1 MNRKSCLFA
10 RCAAICLI
18 VVQVA
23 ATASA
28 RTVYDA
34 GKALRENLAS
44 SSPTS
49 ELFTDSKGGKWS
61 YYFSNELGTPNSEV
75 TLKRNGPKAYGSGAT
90 AGYINGFDGS
100 SGAQNTSIRVNISD
114 HAIAT
119 DGEPLE
125 QDELFMFPAN
135 SDYKWAHVRFTAP
148 VSGWYSAF
156 VSAHDLV
163 RQTTATN
170 TSGVTVRV
178 IAQGNRLITGI
189 VSLENY
195 SSSLPTRR
203 FDFQMPV
210 RHLAADD
217 TIDVLVGFNGDY
229 SNDNTGVKFV
239 VTKEDEGMFYDSG
252 VAMTNNLQTAYSNP
266 YGTIKDG
273 TWYYLRPTVPSGIN
287 FDEWA
292 PKNFSY
298 AITNMLATHGTRSSA
313 GNERGF
319 ANNST
324 ATSPYLLVNES
335 VSVDA
340 GGIAPCELHAHPNP
354 TTGWTTL
361 RFRPPTSGFYSGS
374 IVVRDVSSAS
384 GGDGVKI
391 YLNIADHVVAST
403 NICLETFSATGL
415 LTFGPRLLAV
425 GEPVDIIVSPLGSYS
440 ADATGISA
448 IFRREAGDVY
458 DASTAFAARWAS
470 GNTSHPFPDL
480 LGGGATWDV
489 GAKTN
494 AYVSTQFYSMPASKT
509 LAGSLLNWCIY
520 ASGTSAEN
528 GNLPRIA
535 LATNGVASTDS
546 KMLMGGAEYG
556 QILGAIPNELFAH
569 PNSPN
574 VQSASTTVRAAV
586 PVDGIYTA
594 RAHARDLNTD
604 VLLATPNYADGVR
617 FSLSMSGRVPATA
630 HISLDTVKSA
640 ESSAEASIE
649 GRRLWLKAGE
659 KLDAVVDPLSKNSND
674 GTGVGVCYAKES
686 DAADAPG
693 VINIDITGSDDNYVG
708 VGREGWST
716 WTKWN
721 GIRFSSKLP
730 AVAEKTKQNCREAD
744 GTTKRNVA
752 FTLKRDSNANIDK
765 GWSPT
770 GYTGPTLLRIW
781 AKSTGPGDTYTF
793 KLSNLKAN
801 EPYTLYLYSSKGTD
815 SSGNAVDGNAQ
826 FTVGGV
832 TKSADETWNM
842 RDAKVL
848 VRFDVTSDANGEISG
863 TFAAGDADTSSL
875 ADSLQGGAFN
885 GLTLV
890 GDFPDYDPPG
900 MSIIVR

>member
-10 RCAAICLI
+10 RCAALFLL
-18 VVQVA
+18 A
-23 ATASA
+23 ALATASVSA

-61 YYFSNELGTPNSEV
+61 YYFSNENGTPNTEV
-75 TLKRNGPKAYGSGAT
+75 ILKRNGQKAYSD
-90 AGYINGFDGS
+90 GYINGFDGS
-100 SGAQNTSIRVNISD
+100 SGAFNTSVRVNVSD

-119 DGEPLE
+119 AGEPLE
-125 QDELFMFPAN
+125 TDELFVFPGN
-135 SDYKWAHVRFTAP
+135 GDYKWAHVRFTAP

-156 VSAHDLV
+156 VSAHDLAK
-163 RQTTATN
+163 QATADSN
-170 TSGVTVRV
+170 SGVKVRV
-178 IAQGNRLITGI
+178 IAQGNKLITSI
-189 VSLENY
+189 VSIEDY
-195 SSSLPTRR
+195 SSATSSHR

-210 RHLAADD
+210 RYLAAND
-217 TIDVLVGFNGDY
+217 TIDVLVHHNGNWTD
-229 SNDNTGVKFV
+229 DNTGLSFA
-239 VTKEDEGMFYDSG
+239 VTKEDDGAFYDSG
-252 VAMTNNLQTAYSNP
+252 IAMTNNLQTAYSNP

-340 GGIAPCELHAHPNP
+340 GDIAPCELHAHPNP

-384 GGDGVKI
+384 GGDGVKV

-425 GEPVDIIVSPLGSYS
+425 GEPVDIIVSPLASIS

-470 GNTSHPFPDL
+470 GNASQPFPDL

-494 AYVSTQFYSMPASKT
+494 AYVSTQFYSMPANKT

-520 ASGTSAEN
+520 ASGTSVEN

-574 VQSASTTVRAAV
+574 LQSASSTVRAAV

-674 GTGVGVCYAKES
+674 GTGVGVCYVKEN
-686 DAADAPG
+686 DAADVPR
-693 VINIDITGSDDNYVG
+693 VINIDFGVPGSFPGKWSNHNG
-708 VGREGWST
+708 AGREGWSD
-716 WTKWN
+716 WNKWN
-721 GIRFSSKLP
+721 ALRISNSTP
-730 AVAEKTKQNCREAD
+730 AATVSVDNCREAD
-744 GTTKRNVA
+744 GMTKRNV
-752 FTLKRDSNANIDK
+752 TLTLARTSGNVTK
-765 GWSPT
+765 GYTSGSMPT
-770 GYTGPTLLRIW
+770 GSALHNNW
-781 AKSTGPGDTYTF
+781 AVSTDASDTYTF
-793 KLSNLKAN
+793 TLSKLKAN
-801 EPYTLYLYSSKGTD
+801 EPYTLYLYSAKGGAE
-815 SSGNAVDGNAQ
+815 GNAS

-832 TKSADETWNM
+832 TKTPDETWNL
-842 RDAKVL
+842 RDTKVL
-848 VRFDVTSDANGEISG
+848 ARFDATSDANGQITG
-863 TFAAGDADTSSL
+863 TFAA
-875 ADSLQGGAFN
+875 ADSNGGAFN

-890 GDFPDYDPPG
+890 GEFPEYDPPG
-900 MSIIVR
+900 MIIFLR

>member
-1 MNRKSCLFA
+1 MNKANSLGIGAALCLMA
-10 RCAAICLI
+10 VLSTSS
-18 VVQVA
+18 
-23 ATASA
+23 TAA

-34 GKALRENLAS
+34 GKALRENLDS

-49 ELFTDSKGGKWS
+49 VLFTDSKGGKWS

-125 QDELFMFPAN
+125 QEELFMFPAN

-163 RQTTATN
+163 RQATATN
-170 TSGVTVRV
+170 TSGVKVRV
-178 IAQGNRLITGI
+178 IAQGNRLVTGI

-217 TIDVLVGFNGDY
+217 TIDVLVGYNGDY

-252 VAMTNNLQTAYSNP
+252 VAMTNNLQSAYSNP

-273 TWYYLRPTVPSGIN
+273 TWYYLRPTVPAGIN
-287 FDEWA
+287 FAEWA
-292 PKNFSY
+292 PTNFSY

-319 ANNST
+319 ANNAT
-324 ATSPYLLVNES
+324 ATSPYLLVNEGA
-335 VSVDA
+335 SVDA
-340 GGIAPCELHAHPNP
+340 ASIAPCELHAHPNP

-384 GGDGVKI
+384 GDGVKV

-425 GEPVDIIVSPLGSYS
+425 GEPVDIIVSPLASIS

-509 LAGSLLNWCIY
+509 LAGSKLNWCIY

-556 QILGAIPNELFAH
+556 QILGAIPNELFFH

-574 VQSASTTVRAAV
+574 VQSASSTVRAAV

-604 VLLATPNYADGVR
+604 VLMATPNYADGVR
-617 FSLSMSGRVPATA
+617 FSLSMGGRVPATA
-630 HISLDTVKSA
+630 HISLDTVKTA

-674 GTGVGVCYAKES
+674 GTGVGMCYVKES
-686 DAADAPG
+686 DAADAPR

-708 VGREGWST
+708 VGREGWSS

-730 AVAEKTKQNCREAD
+730 AVAERTKLNCREAD
-744 GTTKRNVA
+744 GTTKRNVS

-781 AKSTGPGDTYTF
+781 AKSTGPSDTYTF

-815 SSGNAVDGNAQ
+815 SSGNAVDGNAK

-832 TKSADETWNM
+832 TKRADETWNM

-848 VRFDVTSDANGEISG
+848 SRFDVTSDANGEITG
-863 TFAAGDADTSSL
+863 TFAAGDVNTSSL
-875 ADSLQGGAFN
+875 AESLQGGAFN
-885 GLTLV
+885 GLTVV
-890 GDFPDYDPPG
+890 GEFPDYVVSG
-900 MSIIVR
+900 TKIILR